1 VEIVHRLSLNMDR
14 ADQAALVDLGL
25 ELPPGYLGVS
35 PLRLVAFDVVE
46 SDPKWPRWHEWI
58 NRRRPSDIVQTRF
71 SSEEIGEAQHLS
83 IRADKQIGY
92 PQPHEA
98 DFGYLEATYDL
109 SDYCEACGVGKLQK
123 APFQMKR
130 EPKWGRR
137 GILQL
142 NWVFDEFFAQVGE
155 PASVFQASGVE
166 VRPVTDRSRTELNT
180 VVQLSGTETVD
191 LETRNLD
198 AQSCPKCGR
207 VKYLPVV
214 RGMIP
219 ALLDRPTASMVKSVE
234 WFGSGASAW
243 RETIITQEVRAALD
257 RSGIQ
262 GLAFIPVAAP

>member
-1 VEIVHRLSLNMDR
+1 MDR
-14 ADQAALVDLGL
+14 ADQAELVDLGL
-25 ELPPGYLGVS
+25 ELPPGALGVP

-46 SDPKWPRWHEWI
+46 SDPQWPEWHEWI

-71 SSEEIGEAQHLS
+71 SGEEIGQAEHLA
-83 IRADKQIGY
+83 IRADGQIGY

-109 SDYCEACGVGKLQK
+109 SEYCESCGVGKLQK

-130 EPKWGRR
+130 EPKWGHR

-142 NWVFDEFFAQVGE
+142 NWVFDEFFVQVGE
-155 PASVFQASGVE
+155 PASVFQAVGVE
-166 VRPVTDRSRTELNT
+166 VRPVADRSLSELAT
-180 VVQLSGTETVD
+180 VMQLNIAETIPIDARD
-191 LETRNLD
+191 LD
-198 AQSCPKCGR
+198 GQSCPKCSR
-207 VKYLPVV
+207 IKYLPVV
-214 RGMIP
+214 RGMTP
-219 ALLDRPTASMVKSVE
+219 ALLDRPTARMFKSVE